1 MTLTDERTSKSRRF
15 YHRPSGAGLKKGIRA
30 ALRVIAVFLVCLF
43 ASACDERDQPKLNV
57 RDIHY
62 WSMPAKGAMIPAP
75 RSVTCGPHNE
85 VLVLDKGG
93 RVILFSQSGEV
104 LKKWNM
110 PDARIGNPEGACF
123 FTDGRI
129 AVADTHYAR
138 VVFFDHDGKV
148 VGMLGSEGTGPC
160 QFHYPVCVTQDP
172 HGNFYVGEYG
182 GNDRVQ
188 KFTVDGK
195 FLLQIGKAGSGPGQF
210 QRASGVVW
218 HDGLLYIA
226 DSFNNRVQVFT
237 DTGTYQ
243 SIIGLPESGVT
254 LGFPYALALG
264 PQNDLFVIEYLT
276 ARVSRFDLKTKK
288 LLGRFGTQGRGEGE
302 FSTPWG
308 IDVNSKGT
316 VYVAD
321 TDNRRLVELLR

>member
-1 MTLTDERTSKSRRF
+1 
-15 YHRPSGAGLKKGIRA
+15 
-30 ALRVIAVFLVCLF
+30 
-43 ASACDERDQPKLNV
+43 
-57 RDIHY
+57 
-62 WSMPAKGAMIPAP
+62 
-75 RSVTCGPHNE
+75 
-85 VLVLDKGG
+85 
-93 RVILFSQSGEV
+93 
-104 LKKWNM
+104 
-110 PDARIGNPEGACF
+110 
-123 FTDGRI
+123 
-129 AVADTHYAR
+129 
-138 VVFFDHDGKV
+138 
-148 VGMLGSEGTGPC
+148 
-160 QFHYPVCVTQDP
+160 
-172 HGNFYVGEYG
+172 
-182 GNDRVQ
+182 VQ
-188 KFTVDGK
+188 KFSVDGK

-264 PQNDLFVIEYLT
+264 PQNDLFVIEYMT